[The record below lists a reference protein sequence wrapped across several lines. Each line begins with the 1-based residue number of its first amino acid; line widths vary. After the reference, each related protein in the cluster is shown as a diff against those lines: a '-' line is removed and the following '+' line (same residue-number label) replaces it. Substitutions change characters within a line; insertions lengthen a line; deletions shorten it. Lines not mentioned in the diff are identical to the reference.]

1 MVRTQIQLSDEQ
13 FARLKNLAHSR
24 GCSIAQVVREAVDL
38 VVRQGPAASPR
49 ELRARAAAVSGRF
62 RSGLKDLS
70 SEHDRY
76 LAEDY
81 DS

>member
-1 MVRTQIQLSDEQ
+1 MVRTQIQLSEEQ
-13 FARLKNLAHSR
+13 VAALKRLAHSR
-24 GCSIAQVVREAVDL
+24 GCSIAQVVRDAVDL

-49 ELRARAAAVSGRF
+49 ELRARAAAASGRF

-70 SEHDRY
+70 RAHDRY

-81 DS
+81 GS